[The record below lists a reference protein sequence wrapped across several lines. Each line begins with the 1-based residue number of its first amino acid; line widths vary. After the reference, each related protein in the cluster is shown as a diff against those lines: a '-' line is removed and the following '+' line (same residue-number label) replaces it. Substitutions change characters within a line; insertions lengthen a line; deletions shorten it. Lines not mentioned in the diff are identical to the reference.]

1 MSEYI
6 ERGALMQ
13 AITAFFEPVNTAEQ
27 ALMLNYTLKAINLF
41 PAADVVEVKH
51 GRCKFCG
58 GKDNAFH
65 ILNAETAAYS
75 GIELA
80 INRQG
85 MLRVRVY
92 DDYECETALPQSS
105 EIVMIAACPN
115 CGSKMDGGAD
125 NG

>member
-6 ERGALMQ
+6 ECRNCDSPYCNGCN
-13 AITAFFEPVNTAEQ
+13 VNTLSKMLHKGAFKRITDDHHSIIPVAE
-27 ALMLNYTLKAINLF
+27 
-41 PAADVVEVKH
+41 VVAVKH

-115 CGSKMDGGAD
+115 CGAKMDGE
-125 NG
+125 